1 MPTISGFQ
9 RWDFFLFFFSGNI
22 TYGRYN
28 TLKSDEKKFE
38 LIAVPGN

>member
-1 MPTISGFQ
+1 MDFKDGISFFF
-9 RWDFFLFFFSGNI
+9 FFLVTSHI
-22 TYGRYN
+22 GRYN

>member
-1 MPTISGFQ
+1 MPSISGFQ
-9 RWDFFLFFFSGNI
+9 RWDFFFFFSGNI
-22 TYGRYN
+22 TYDRYN